1 MVRVLESRLLL
12 CFNEVDLDE
21 SEVKTIMRMN
31 RSEKTEE
38 EAQNMLARFTTGYW
52 RLVGYPK
59 R

>member
-1 MVRVLESRLLL
+1 LL